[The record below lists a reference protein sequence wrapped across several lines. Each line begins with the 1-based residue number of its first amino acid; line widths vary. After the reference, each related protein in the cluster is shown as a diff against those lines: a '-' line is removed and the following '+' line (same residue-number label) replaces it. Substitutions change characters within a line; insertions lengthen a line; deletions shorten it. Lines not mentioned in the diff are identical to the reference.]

1 MTRAYAANSLEE
13 DQAETVNCGN
23 IHSIA
28 GTGGGFLEGFLVI
41 VTPKELDVSTVYTG
55 EVEVG
60 SGVTSMQ
67 VLVTQPRKLTLTVTT
82 AEPEKGRHR
91 GLAAVRSIPMS

>member
-1 MTRAYAANSLEE
+1 
-13 DQAETVNCGN
+13 
-23 IHSIA
+23 
-28 GTGGGFLEGFLVI
+28 VI

-67 VLVTQPRKLTLTVTT
+67 VLVTHTGNLKL
-82 AEPEKGRHR
+82 
-91 GLAAVRSIPMS
+91 